1 MIILDCEQGTQ
12 EWSEARLGIPTASE
26 FSRIVTP
33 TGKLS
38 AARDGYLAE
47 LLAEWA
53 LGQPVSEFMGTDWT
67 ERGHMLEDAARE
79 YYGVI
84 RDVEPRT
91 VGFLY
96 RDDSRT
102 CGASPDSLVGSN
114 GLLET
119 KCPSAPEHLLYLCR
133 DAVPKK
139 YWPQVQGQLW
149 VSGYAWCDFMSYF
162 PELPP
167 VLIRVLPDDRYQD
180 ALDQHMPTFIDEM
193 FDGRR
198 RLQAMGIKAD
208 VDIMA
213 GAVVPDAQVGVSV
226 SAAGTSPA
234 GQPPTNYNEAAQAA
248 FARER

>member
-12 EWSEARLGIPTASE
+12 AWTEARLGIPTASE

-38 AARDGYLAE
+38 AARDGYMAE

-96 RDDSRT
+96 RDESRT

-119 KCPSAPEHLLYLCR
+119 Q
-133 DAVPKK
+133 VP
-139 YWPQVQGQLW
+139 
-149 VSGYAWCDFMSYF
+149 
-162 PELPP
+162 
-167 VLIRVLPDDRYQD
+167 IRP
-180 ALDQHMPTFIDEM
+180 
-193 FDGRR
+193 
-198 RLQAMGIKAD
+198 
-208 VDIMA
+208 
-213 GAVVPDAQVGVSV
+213 
-226 SAAGTSPA
+226 
-234 GQPPTNYNEAAQAA
+234 
-248 FARER
+248 